1 MSLFVAIR
9 CKGAKSCEIIQ
20 YHLGIIR
27 DPMSDELSYTATCE
41 DEGARLDKVL
51 ATAWPDQ
58 SRSRIKALIEDGQLS
73 LNGISARKMST
84 KVKEG
89 DVFNLTIPP
98 AEAAE
103 PEPEDIKLD
112 VLYEDDDLL
121 VINKPAGMVVHP
133 AAGNESGTLVNAL
146 LAHCGDSLSGIG
158 GVKRPGIVHRLDK
171 DTSGAMVVAKN
182 DTAHRALSTLFSED
196 KENIDRAYLAV
207 VWGVPRPLEGKIE
220 GNIGRSPKNRKKMT
234 VLKTTGKYALTHY
247 KTLQIR
253 DDSLASLVEC
263 RLATGRTH
271 QIRVHMSHIGH
282 SLVCDP
288 VYGRNRTVQKCNFK
302 AQEILNVFN
311 KQALHAR
318 TLGFV
323 HPRTGDYISTTAPL
337 PDDLLELIE
346 SLNLSQGI
354 A

>member
-1 MSLFVAIR
+1 MNETDQST
-9 CKGAKSCEIIQ
+9 EILE
-20 YHLGIIR
+20 H
-27 DPMSDELSYTATCE
+27 TATSA

-51 ATAWPDQ
+51 AGAWPEQ
-58 SRSRIKALIEDGQLS
+58 SRSRIKSLIEDGHLLQNDQTVL
-73 LNGISARKMST
+73 KMSG
-84 KVKEG
+84 KVKDG
-89 DVFNLTIPP
+89 DKFVLTIPP
-98 AEAAE
+98 AEPAL
-103 PEPEDIKLD
+103 PEAEDIKLD

-158 GVKRPGIVHRLDK
+158 GVRRPGIVHRLDK

-182 DTAHRALSTLFSED
+182 DAAHRGLSTLFSED
-196 KENIDRAYLAV
+196 KDNIDRAYLAV
-207 VWGVPRPLEGKIE
+207 VWGVPAKSDGEIE
-220 GNIGRSPKNRKKMT
+220 GNIGRSPRNRKKMT
-234 VLKTTGKYALTHY
+234 VLQSGGKHALTRY
-247 KTLQIR
+247 KLLQKR

-282 SLVCDP
+282 SLMCDP
-288 VYGRNRTVQKCNFK
+288 VYGRNKHSQKFNFET
-302 AQEILNVFN
+302 QEILNAFN

-323 HPRTGDYISTTAPL
+323 HPNTGTFISTTAPL
-337 PDDLLELIE
+337 PDDLTALIE
-346 SLNLSQGI
+346 SLNLSIEIG
-354 A
+354 

>member
-1 MSLFVAIR
+1 MQ
-9 CKGAKSCEIIQ
+9 E
-20 YHLGIIR
+20 
-27 DPMSDELSYTATCE
+27 ELSYIATND

-51 ATAWPDQ
+51 ATAWPEQ
-58 SRSRIKALIEDGQLS
+58 SRSRIKALIEDGHLCV
-73 LNGISARKMST
+73 NGTVTRKMSA
-84 KVKEG
+84 KVKSG
-89 DVFNLTIPP
+89 DVFDLVIPP
-98 AEAAE
+98 AEPADPIA
-103 PEPEDIKLD
+103 EDIKLD
-112 VLYEDDDLL
+112 ILYEDDDLL

-207 VWGVPRPLEGKIE
+207 VWGVPRPLEGDIE
-220 GNIGRSPKNRKKMT
+220 GNIGRSPRNRKKMA
-234 VLKTTGKYALTHY
+234 VLRTTGKYALTHY

-271 QIRVHMSHIGH
+271 QIRVHMTHIGH

-288 VYGRNRTVQKCNFK
+288 VYGRNKFSQKCNQK
-302 AQEILNVFN
+302 TQELLNAFN

-318 TLGFV
+318 TLGFI
-323 HPRTGDYISTTAPL
+323 HPRTGEYISTTAPL
-337 PDDLLELIE
+337 PDDLKALIE
-346 SLNLSQGI
+346 SLNLSLGV

>member
-1 MSLFVAIR
+1 MTNSDQPA
-9 CKGAKSCEIIQ
+9 E
-20 YHLGIIR
+20 HLR
-27 DPMSDELSYTATCE
+27 YTATSN

-51 ATAWPDQ
+51 ASAWPEQ
-58 SRSRIKALIEDGQLS
+58 SRSRIKALIDDGQLS
-73 LNGISARKMST
+73 VNGQTITKMSA
-84 KVKEG
+84 KVKQG
-89 DVFNLTIPP
+89 DVFVLSIPP
-98 AEAAE
+98 AVTADPQ
-103 PEPEDIKLD
+103 PENIPLDI
-112 VLYEDDDLL
+112 LYEDDDLL

-158 GVKRPGIVHRLDK
+158 GVRRPGIVHRLDK

-196 KENIDRAYLAV
+196 KENIDRLYLAV
-207 VWGVPRPLEGKIE
+207 VWGVPHPIEGEIE
-220 GNIGRSPKNRKKMT
+220 GNIGRSPRNRKKMT
-234 VLKTTGKYALTHY
+234 VLQKGGKHALTRY
-247 KTLQIR
+247 KTVRTR

-288 VYGRNRTVQKCNFK
+288 VYGRNKYLHRCNPEVQN
-302 AQEILNVFN
+302 QLNAFN

-323 HPRTGDYISTTAPL
+323 HPRTGEYISTTAPL
-337 PDDLLELIE
+337 PADLEGLIK
-346 SLNLSQGI
+346 SLNLFF
-354 A
+354 

>member
-1 MSLFVAIR
+1 MTEETDNQT
-9 CKGAKSCEIIQ
+9 EI
-20 YHLGIIR
+20 
-27 DPMSDELSYTATCE
+27 LSHTATAA

-51 ATAWPDQ
+51 AGAWPDQ
-58 SRSRIKALIEDGQLS
+58 SRSRIKSLIEDGHLVQNDQTVL
-73 LNGISARKMST
+73 KMSA
-84 KVKEG
+84 KVKQG
-89 DVFNLTIPP
+89 DRFVLTIPP
-98 AEAAE
+98 AEPAT

-146 LAHCGDSLSGIG
+146 LGHCGDSLSGIG

-182 DTAHRALSTLFSED
+182 DVAHRGLSTLFSED
-196 KENIDRAYLAV
+196 KENIDRAYFAL
-207 VWGVPRPLEGKIE
+207 VWGVPRQAEGEIE
-220 GNIGRSPKNRKKMT
+220 GNIGRSPRNRKKMT
-234 VLKTTGKYALTHY
+234 VLKSGGKYALTRY
-247 KTLQIR
+247 KVLAKR

-288 VYGRNRTVQKCNFK
+288 VYGRNKVSQKFNFET
-302 AQEILNVFN
+302 QQLLNTFN

-318 TLGFV
+318 TLGFL
-323 HPRTGDYISTTAPL
+323 HPTTGQYISTQAPI
-337 PDDLLELIE
+337 PDDLADLIRSLELY
-346 SLNLSQGI
+346 L
-354 A
+354 

>member
-1 MSLFVAIR
+1 MTS
-9 CKGAKSCEIIQ
+9 
-20 YHLGIIR
+20 
-27 DPMSDELSYTATCE
+27 SDQMPEQLRYIATAQ

-51 ATAWPDQ
+51 AVAWPDQ
-58 SRSRIKALIEDGQLS
+58 SRSRIKALIEDGHLRM
-73 LNGISARKMST
+73 NGDVARKMSA
-84 KVKEG
+84 KVKQD
-89 DVFNLTIPP
+89 DVFELVIPP
-98 AEAAE
+98 AEPAE
-103 PEPEDIKLD
+103 PIAENIKLD

-207 VWGVPRPLEGKIE
+207 VWGVPRPLAGDIE
-220 GNIGRSPKNRKKMT
+220 GNIGRSPRNRKKMT
-234 VLKTTGKYALTHY
+234 VLRTGGKYALTHY
-247 KTLQIR
+247 KTLQSR

-271 QIRVHMSHIGH
+271 QIRVHMTHIGH

-288 VYGRNRTVQKCNFK
+288 VYGRNKNSQKCNLET
-302 AQEILNVFN
+302 QELLNAFN

-318 TLGFV
+318 TLGFI
-323 HPRTGDYISTTAPL
+323 HPRTGEYISTTAPL
-337 PDDLLELIE
+337 PDDLNALIE

-354 A
+354 V

>member
-1 MSLFVAIR
+1 MTS
-9 CKGAKSCEIIQ
+9 
-20 YHLGIIR
+20 
-27 DPMSDELSYTATCE
+27 SDQMPEELRYIATAQ

-51 ATAWPDQ
+51 AVAWPDQ
-58 SRSRIKALIEDGQLS
+58 SRSRIKALIEDGHLRV
-73 LNGISARKMST
+73 NGDVARKMSA
-84 KVKEG
+84 KVKQN
-89 DVFNLTIPP
+89 DVFELVIPP
-98 AEAAE
+98 AEPAE
-103 PEPEDIKLD
+103 PIAENIKLD

-146 LAHCGDSLSGIG
+146 LAHCVDSLSGIG

-207 VWGVPRPLEGKIE
+207 VWGVPRPLAGDIE
-220 GNIGRSPKNRKKMT
+220 GNIGRSPRNRKKMT
-234 VLKTTGKYALTHY
+234 VLRTGGKYALTHY
-247 KTLQIR
+247 KTLQSR

-271 QIRVHMSHIGH
+271 QIRVHMTHIGH

-288 VYGRNRTVQKCNFK
+288 VYGRNKNSQKCNLET
-302 AQEILNVFN
+302 QELLNAFN

-318 TLGFV
+318 TLGFI
-323 HPRTGDYISTTAPL
+323 HPRTGEYISTTAPL
-337 PDDLLELIE
+337 PDDLNALIE

-354 A
+354 V

>member
-1 MSLFVAIR
+1 MSENLTY
-9 CKGAKSCEIIQ
+9 K
-20 YHLGIIR
+20 
-27 DPMSDELSYTATCE
+27 ATDE

-73 LNGISARKMST
+73 VNGAPATKMSA
-84 KVKEG
+84 KVKTG
-89 DVFNLTIPP
+89 DVFDLIVPEP
-98 AEAAE
+98 EMAE
-103 PEPEDIKLD
+103 PVPEDIKLD

-182 DTAHRALSTLFSED
+182 DTAHRALSNLFAED
-196 KENIDRAYLAV
+196 KDNIDRAYIAV
-207 VWGVPRPLEGKIE
+207 VWGVPKPLNGDIE
-220 GNIGRSPKNRKKMT
+220 GNIGRSPRNRKKMA
-234 VLKTTGKYALTHY
+234 VVKNAGKHALTHY
-247 KTLQIR
+247 KTLQYR
-253 DDSLASLVEC
+253 NDSLASLVEC

-271 QIRVHMSHIGH
+271 QIRVHMNHIGH

-288 VYGRNRTVQKCNFK
+288 VYGRNRTLQKFNLET
-302 AQEILNVFN
+302 QEILNAFN

-318 TLGFV
+318 TLGFL
-323 HPRTGDYISTTAPL
+323 HPRTGKYISTEAPI
-337 PDDLLELIE
+337 PEDLLALMEALELY
-346 SLNLSQGI
+346 L
-354 A
+354 

>member
-1 MSLFVAIR
+1 MP
-9 CKGAKSCEIIQ
+9 E
-20 YHLGIIR
+20 
-27 DPMSDELSYTATCE
+27 ELRYIATAQ

-51 ATAWPDQ
+51 AVAWPDQ
-58 SRSRIKALIEDGQLS
+58 SRSRIKALIEDGHLRV
-73 LNGISARKMST
+73 NGDVARKMST
-84 KVKEG
+84 KVKQD
-89 DVFNLTIPP
+89 DVFELVIPP
-98 AEAAE
+98 AEPAE
-103 PEPEDIKLD
+103 PVAENIKLD

-207 VWGVPRPLEGKIE
+207 VWGVPRPLAGDIE
-220 GNIGRSPKNRKKMT
+220 GNIGRSPRNRKKMT
-234 VLKTTGKYALTHY
+234 VLRTGGKYALTHY
-247 KTLQIR
+247 KTLQSR

-271 QIRVHMSHIGH
+271 QIRVHMTHIGH

-288 VYGRNRTVQKCNFK
+288 VYGRNKNSQKCNLET
-302 AQEILNVFN
+302 QELLNAFN

-318 TLGFV
+318 TLGFI
-323 HPRTGDYISTTAPL
+323 HPRTREYISTTAPL
-337 PDDLLELIE
+337 PDDLNALIE
-346 SLNLSQGI
+346 SLNLSQRI
-354 A
+354 V

>member
-1 MSLFVAIR
+1 MTHDDQMTENLN
-9 CKGAKSCEIIQ
+9 
-20 YHLGIIR
+20 
-27 DPMSDELSYTATCE
+27 YTASPD

-51 ATAWPDQ
+51 ATAWPEQ
-58 SRSRIKALIEDGQLS
+58 SRSRIKALIEDGHLIVNDQPV
-73 LNGISARKMST
+73 RKMSS
-84 KVKEG
+84 KVKQG
-89 DVFNLTIPP
+89 DVFHLIIPP
-98 AEAAE
+98 AEAAT

-207 VWGVPRPLEGKIE
+207 VWGVPRPLSGDIE
-220 GNIGRSPKNRKKMT
+220 GNIGRSPRNRKKMT

-247 KTLQIR
+247 KTLQSR

-263 RLATGRTH
+263 RLSTGRTH
-271 QIRVHMSHIGH
+271 QIRVHMTHIGH

-288 VYGRNRTVQKCNFK
+288 VYGRNKNLQKCNLE
-302 AQEILNVFN
+302 AQGVLNAFN

-323 HPRTGDYISTTAPL
+323 HPRTGSYISTTAPL
-337 PDDLLELIE
+337 PDDLLALIN
-346 SLNLSQGI
+346 SLNLSKGI
-354 A
+354 AHPSH

>member
-1 MSLFVAIR
+1 MPEQLRYIA
-9 CKGAKSCEIIQ
+9 
-20 YHLGIIR
+20 
-27 DPMSDELSYTATCE
+27 TAQ

-51 ATAWPDQ
+51 AVAWPDQ
-58 SRSRIKALIEDGQLS
+58 SRSRIKALIEDGHLRM
-73 LNGISARKMST
+73 NGDVARKMSA
-84 KVKEG
+84 KVKQD
-89 DVFNLTIPP
+89 DVFELVIPP
-98 AEAAE
+98 AEPAE
-103 PEPEDIKLD
+103 PIAENIKLD

-207 VWGVPRPLEGKIE
+207 VWGVPRPLAGDIE
-220 GNIGRSPKNRKKMT
+220 GNIGRSPRNRKKMT
-234 VLKTTGKYALTHY
+234 VLRTGGKYALTHY
-247 KTLQIR
+247 KTLQSR

-271 QIRVHMSHIGH
+271 QIRVHMTHIGH

-288 VYGRNRTVQKCNFK
+288 VYGRNKNSQKCNLET
-302 AQEILNVFN
+302 QELLNAFN

-318 TLGFV
+318 TLGFI
-323 HPRTGDYISTTAPL
+323 HPRTGEYISTTAPL
-337 PDDLLELIE
+337 PDDLNALIE

-354 A
+354 V

>member
-1 MSLFVAIR
+1 MIEETDNQT
-9 CKGAKSCEIIQ
+9 EI
-20 YHLGIIR
+20 
-27 DPMSDELSYTATCE
+27 LSHTATAA

-51 ATAWPDQ
+51 AGAWPDQ
-58 SRSRIKALIEDGQLS
+58 SRSRIKSLIEDGHLVQNDQTVL
-73 LNGISARKMST
+73 KMSA
-84 KVKEG
+84 KVKQG
-89 DVFNLTIPP
+89 DRFVLTIPP
-98 AEAAE
+98 AEPAT
-103 PEPEDIKLD
+103 PEAEDIKLD

-146 LAHCGDSLSGIG
+146 LGHCGDSLSGIG

-182 DTAHRALSTLFSED
+182 DVAHRGLSTLFSED
-196 KENIDRAYLAV
+196 KENIDRAYIAL
-207 VWGVPRPLEGKIE
+207 VWGVPRQSEGEIE
-220 GNIGRSPKNRKKMT
+220 GNIGRSPRNRKKMT
-234 VLKTTGKYALTHY
+234 VLKSGGKYALTRY
-247 KTLQIR
+247 KVLAKR

-288 VYGRNRTVQKCNFK
+288 VYGRNKVSQKFNFET
-302 AQEILNVFN
+302 QQLLNTFN

-318 TLGFV
+318 TLGFL
-323 HPRTGDYISTTAPL
+323 HPTTGQYISTQAPI
-337 PDDLLELIE
+337 PDDLADLIRSLELY
-346 SLNLSQGI
+346 L
-354 A
+354 

>member
-1 MSLFVAIR
+1 MP
-9 CKGAKSCEIIQ
+9 E
-20 YHLGIIR
+20 
-27 DPMSDELSYTATCE
+27 ELRYIATAQ

-51 ATAWPDQ
+51 AVAWPDQ
-58 SRSRIKALIEDGQLS
+58 SRSRIKALIEDGHLRV
-73 LNGISARKMST
+73 NGDVARKMST
-84 KVKEG
+84 KVKQD
-89 DVFNLTIPP
+89 DVFELVIPP
-98 AEAAE
+98 AEPAE
-103 PEPEDIKLD
+103 PIAENIKLD

-207 VWGVPRPLEGKIE
+207 VWGVPRPLAGDIE
-220 GNIGRSPKNRKKMT
+220 GNIGRSPRNRKKMT
-234 VLKTTGKYALTHY
+234 VLRTGGKYALTHY
-247 KTLQIR
+247 KTLQSR

-271 QIRVHMSHIGH
+271 QIRVHMTHIGH

-288 VYGRNRTVQKCNFK
+288 VYGRNKNSQKCNLET
-302 AQEILNVFN
+302 QELLNAFN

-318 TLGFV
+318 TLGFI
-323 HPRTGDYISTTAPL
+323 HPRTGEYISTTAPL
-337 PDDLLELIE
+337 PDDLNALIE

-354 A
+354 V

>member
-1 MSLFVAIR
+1 MTEETDNQT
-9 CKGAKSCEIIQ
+9 EI
-20 YHLGIIR
+20 
-27 DPMSDELSYTATCE
+27 LSHTATAA

-51 ATAWPDQ
+51 AGAWPDQ
-58 SRSRIKALIEDGQLS
+58 SRSRIKSLIEDGHLVQNDQTVL
-73 LNGISARKMST
+73 KMSA
-84 KVKEG
+84 KVKQG
-89 DVFNLTIPP
+89 DRFVLTIPP
-98 AEAAE
+98 AEPAT
-103 PEPEDIKLD
+103 PEAEDIKLD

-146 LAHCGDSLSGIG
+146 LGHCGDSLSGIG

-182 DTAHRALSTLFSED
+182 DVAHRGLSTLFSED
-196 KENIDRAYLAV
+196 KENIDRAYIAL
-207 VWGVPRPLEGKIE
+207 VWGVPRQAEGEIE
-220 GNIGRSPKNRKKMT
+220 GNIGRSPRNRKKMT
-234 VLKTTGKYALTHY
+234 VLKSGGKYALTRY
-247 KTLQIR
+247 KVLAKR

-288 VYGRNRTVQKCNFK
+288 VYGRNKVSQKFNFET
-302 AQEILNVFN
+302 QQLLNTFN

-318 TLGFV
+318 TLGFL
-323 HPRTGDYISTTAPL
+323 HPTTGQYISTQAPI
-337 PDDLLELIE
+337 PDDLADLIRSLELY
-346 SLNLSQGI
+346 L
-354 A
+354 